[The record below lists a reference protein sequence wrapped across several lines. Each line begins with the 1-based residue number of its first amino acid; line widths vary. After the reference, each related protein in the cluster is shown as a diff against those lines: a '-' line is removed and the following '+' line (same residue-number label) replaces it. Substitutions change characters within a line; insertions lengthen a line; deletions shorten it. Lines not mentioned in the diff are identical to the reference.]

1 MRFSLLSILFLTCLL
16 SCKLGQDRKL
26 SGNLEVNDYK
36 QKNENLFVENDS
48 LVFEDG
54 LLNLKIGD
62 PIEKFWE
69 TFKGRKIEYYEGF
82 GYMAFLDSLTA
93 EALMSTKDKKH
104 ITMLGFY
111 LPKYHTNEGIYVGC
125 SVDSL
130 LAKNPNFYLQR
141 SNLDDEEFCR
151 DFSNPLLKKILLRYL
166 IEPKSGDGLVG
177 KYSSDQETREINQSG
192 RVSGIE
198 IWTTN

>member
-1 MRFSLLSILFLTCLL
+1 MRFSLFPILLLICL
-16 SCKLGQDRKL
+16 SCKPGQERKF
-26 SGNLEVNDYK
+26 SGDFRITDYN
-36 QKNENLFVENDS
+36 QKKDS
-48 LVFEDG
+48 LFLQSDSLILDDG
-54 LLNLKIGD
+54 LTNLKIGD

-69 TFKGRKIEYYEGF
+69 VFKGRKIEYYEGF

-111 LPKYHTNEGIYVGC
+111 LPKHHTNEGIYVGC

-151 DFSNPLLKKILLRYL
+151 DFSNPLLKKNLLRYL